1 MANGVVA
8 MSGQKQTAPAEELRR
23 QFMDHSTPL
32 NEAGHWARRRIE
44 QLEAEK
50 ERLREAL
57 EGAWSDGYCF
67 CGPEGYTDQQKAVQA
82 ALTTTESK

>member
-1 MANGVVA
+1 MKRHRIFHDLCVKAKSRPILDVA
-8 MSGQKQTAPAEELRR
+8 IE
-23 QFMDHSTPL
+23 
-32 NEAGHWARRRIE
+32 RIE
-44 QLEAEK
+44 ELEAEIK
-50 ERLREAL
+50 RLREAL